1 MQQGSHGRRANS
13 HVDRVPVDH
22 ANVQMGCSE
31 DDQEI
36 DVVNMS
42 IQCHGV
48 QVPDRVGV
56 LQEHHQPG
64 NIGSKG
70 PGKGGKSSD
79 KGIGGFSGRG
89 TKGRAVS
96 LSSLLNGPRLE
107 PSTMVSRSRMR
118 PLTSPSLCFRDIGN
132 VDVDGGWQVQKGSEE
147 SVSNVVSA
155 WLVGDDVQRL
165 HRPRE
170 PS

>member
-22 ANVQMGCSE
+22 ANVQMEYPE

-36 DVVNMS
+36 EVVNMS

-64 NIGSKG
+64 NIGARVQQRRQEFG
-70 PGKGGKSSD
+70 QGD
-79 KGIGGFSGRG
+79 RRIRRRG
-89 TKGRAVS
+89 TKGRAVC
-96 LSSLLNGPRLE
+96 LSSLLNGPRLD
-107 PSTMVSRSRMR
+107 PSSMVSRSRMR

-132 VDVDGGWQVQKGSEE
+132 VDVDGGWQLQKGSEQ

-155 WLVGDDVQRL
+155 WLVDDDVQRL